1 MSPDDFDYAARL
13 MKERSGLVL
22 TRDKGYLL
30 ENRLMPVVRQHNL
43 KSFHELVAALR
54 TGDAQLQSSAVD
66 AMMAKDTAFFR
77 DWKPFVHF
85 AKVVLPNIAQARREK
100 KQFRVLCAGV
110 STGQEAYSVAMT
122 VRDAAARF
130 TGWRAEIVGVDISP
144 TAIAA
149 ASNAH
154 YTQFEVQRGLP
165 IRSLLRSF
173 TKDDAGWRLN
183 SDVRDM
189 VKFQT
194 WNLLADLYPL
204 GRFDVIL
211 CRNVM
216 VYLDLQAKI
225 DLLQKVSRSLVDD
238 GVLYLGAQEP
248 LTGVSAA
255 FRPVNRDLGIYA
267 VHRLDKVGLNSL
279 AVPQKH

>member
-110 STGQEAYSVAMT
+110 STGQEAYSVAMSL
-122 VRDAAARF
+122 RDAAARF

-225 DLLQKVSRSLVDD
+225 DLLQKVSRSLADD

-267 VHRLDKVGLNSL
+267 VHRLDKVVLNSL